1 MSQLDDFRA
10 AKDEFFATP
19 HSPLEPEDN
28 FSGLSYFPES
38 NDLRYEL
45 PIEPAAGGEVTIG
58 TSDGQAR
65 TYKRAGLV
73 RFTVSGSDVEL
84 TLLHHIG
91 DDGYFLPFRDA
102 TSGKATYGAGRY
114 LDVDD
119 AEDGLVS
126 IDFNLAY
133 NPYCA
138 YSEAYS
144 CPLPPT
150 ENWLPVAIE
159 AGEMTYE
166 PAAS

>member
-19 HSPLEPEDN
+19 HSPLDPEDN
-28 FSGLSYFPES
+28 FSALSYFPES
-38 NDLRYEL
+38 DDLRFEL
-45 PIEPAAGGEVTIG
+45 QLEPAAGGEVTIG
-58 TSDGQAR
+58 TSDGQTR
-65 TYKRAGLV
+65 TYQRAGLV
-73 RFTVSGSDVEL
+73 RFAVDGTDVEL

-91 DDGYFLPFRDA
+91 DDGYFLPFRDT
-102 TSGKATYGAGRY
+102 TSGKTTYGAGRY

-119 AEDGLVS
+119 TEGGLVS

-159 AGEMTYE
+159 AGEMTYQ
-166 PAAS
+166 AVTR

>member
-19 HSPLEPEDN
+19 HSPLEPGDD

-38 NDLRYEL
+38 DDLRFEL
-45 PIEPAAGGEVTIG
+45 RVEPATAGEVTIG
-58 TSDGQAR
+58 TSDGQTR
-65 TYKRAGLV
+65 TYQRAGLV
-73 RFTVSGSDVEL
+73 RFTVAGTEVQL

-102 TSGKATYGAGRY
+102 TSGKTTYGAGRY
-114 LDVDD
+114 IDV
-119 AEDGLVS
+119 EDGENGVVS

-150 ENWLPVAIE
+150 ENWLPVGIE
-159 AGEMTYE
+159 AGEMTYHTVTG
-166 PAAS
+166 